1 MTHEKTGSFVSRTL
15 ARHFLLIVVALCC
28 SPLAISQAG
37 EERRIV
43 AAGGAITEVL
53 YVLGVERELVGV
65 DTTSLYPSSARDKPN
80 VGYVRALSPEGV
92 LSLRP
97 TLLIAIEAAGPPEV
111 LALIEQSGVRVAR
124 IPEDLTPEGTGRRI
138 EAIGRL
144 VDKDKEAQDLA
155 RAVEA
160 RFAALAARTKGIE
173 RPIKAMFVMSLQSG
187 RPLVAGRGTA
197 ADRVIHLAGAQ
208 NAAVGFD
215 GYKPMSD
222 EAVIAAAP
230 DVLVMMSNRP
240 GAPEEVLTNTAIGA
254 TPAGRE
260 RRIVT
265 MDGNYLLG
273 FGPRAPDAVSE
284 LMGSLY
290 PDRRASSSAPAR

>member
-1 MTHEKTGSFVSRTL
+1 MTHEKSKSFLFRARTHSFV
-15 ARHFLLIVVALCC
+15 LIFAALWCA
-28 SPLAISQAG
+28 PLAISQAG
-37 EERRIV
+37 EGRRIV
-43 AAGGAITEVL
+43 AAGGAITEIL
-53 YVLGVERELVGV
+53 YALGLEQDVAGV
-65 DTTSLYPSSARDKPN
+65 DTTSLYPSSAREKPN

-97 TLLIAIEAAGPPEV
+97 TVVIAIDAAGPPEV
-111 LALIEQSGVRVAR
+111 LALIEQSGVKVAR
-124 IPEDLTPEGTGRRI
+124 LPEDLTPEGTVRRI
-138 EAIGRL
+138 VSIGRL

-160 RFAALAARTKGIE
+160 RFAALASRTKGIE
-173 RPIKAMFVMSLQSG
+173 RPVRAMFVMSLQNG

-197 ADRVIHLAGAQ
+197 ADSVMRLAGAE

-222 EAVIAAAP
+222 ESVIAAAP

-240 GAPEEVLTNTAIGA
+240 GAPEEVLTNAAIGA
-254 TPAGRE
+254 TPAGRN
-260 RRIVT
+260 RRVVT

-290 PDRRASSSAPAR
+290 PDLRAASSTPTR